1 MSDRFFLLAGLQIE
15 IDATIVILAEFR
27 CKRRQQL
34 AKRLTVPGH
43 QFRKQERR
51 NCGVPLGDVQT
62 GADAAA
68 FFAANQN
75 VLFEHQLANVLES
88 NRRLME
94 LSPELCGELV
104 NQLGNGECLC
114 DVSRQFASSREMP
127 DEQRK
132 NLMGVDE
139 RAVAVNGADAVAI
152 SIGAQASVVF
162 SGKHGLPQRFDVR
175 LNRFGMDA
183 AEARITR
190 PANFIAN
197 NSIAPEEFR

>member
-27 CKRRQQL
+27 CKRRQQVG
-34 AKRLTVPGH
+34 KRLTWPGH
-43 QFRKQERR
+43 QSRKQERR
-51 NCGVPLGDVQT
+51 NCGVPFGDVQT

-94 LSPELCGELV
+94 LSPEFCGELV
-104 NQLGNGECLC
+104 NQLGNGECFC
-114 DVSRQFASSREMP
+114 DVSRQVASSREMP

-132 NLMGVDE
+132 DLMRIHE
-139 RAVAVNGADAVAI
+139 RSVPVNAADAVPI
-152 SIGAQASVVF
+152 PTG
-162 SGKHGLPQRFDVR
+162 P
-175 LNRFGMDA
+175 
-183 AEARITR
+183 
-190 PANFIAN
+190 PAT
-197 NSIAPEEFR
+197 P

>member
-51 NCGVPLGDVQT
+51 NCGGPLGDVQT

-94 LSPELCGELV
+94 LSPEFCGELV
-104 NQLGNGECLC
+104 NQLGNGECSC
-114 DVSRQFASSREMP
+114 DVSRQVASSREMP

-132 NLMGVDE
+132 DLMRMHE
-139 RAVAVNGADAVAI
+139 RSVAVKGADAGSIA
-152 SIGAQASVVF
+152 IGAQASVAF
-162 SGKHGLPQRFDVR
+162 SGTHGLPQRFDMR
-175 LNRFGMDA
+175 IERFWMDA
-183 AEARITR
+183 LETR
-190 PANFIAN
+190 T
-197 NSIAPEEFR
+197 APEAHMIE